1 MQPAARHLPPAL
13 GVALTFA
20 LALGALTPAPAGAV
34 DPAADRLAAA
44 AGLIQHGDAAA
55 GARLLAARVATAP
68 GDLGA
73 QTYLTVALDRLAQSE
88 DLEALEGV
96 REVLPD
102 WPPVLERLARV
113 YDAKGRADDA
123 RGVYRTWVR
132 LRPGNPEPYAR
143 LAEHEVAQGRYDRAI
158 ALFERHRVLV
168 GDSETDVKCARA
180 AGVPVLVVSFGYT
193 RIAPRALGADA
204 VIDHFDELLTA
215 IESLNGR

>member
-168 GDSETDVKCARA
+168 GDSDYAAR
-180 AGVPVLVVSFGYT
+180 
-193 RIAPRALGADA
+193 RIDEVRALMREQRPAWPPADA
-204 VIDHFDELLTA
+204 RGEAVAEVPRPQRERHP
-215 IESLNGR
+215 